1 MQGSWWPPIPCSRIN
16 PLGYCG
22 KLRKDMER
30 YAKIWKDHANMSCL
44 CPTMAWMYILILD
57 VTHTFPSEQK
67 GIKRQY
73 WWMLCILRI
82 WWTPTPA
89 TGDYTHYTHCEVWG
103 RKRDTIDRQVDIL
116 NVCLKLTVGAELVS
130 SGVDICETCFGMP
143 VTVVA
148 MNAKKMREPSCSL
161 AFARKIP
168 KILSQAH
175 VS

>member
-1 MQGSWWPPIPCSRIN
+1 
-16 PLGYCG
+16 
-22 KLRKDMER
+22 
-30 YAKIWKDHANMSCL
+30 
-44 CPTMAWMYILILD
+44 
-57 VTHTFPSEQK
+57 
-67 GIKRQY
+67 
-73 WWMLCILRI
+73 MLCILRI